1 MSVHFCMPFFISQIS
16 RSVIMAKI
24 TLAQLKEKLAELQK
38 RFAELTAIQSPTA
51 DEKKE
56 LESIAGEI
64 EVTEKK
70 ITELEPAPAKSKSE
84 KAYEVDEQLS
94 KSSDAKELDSL
105 SGAFTKAAKKFPGEA
120 VTILSFKKT
129 VESVI
134 VVLNAEKKGMR
145 KVVIQS

>member
-1 MSVHFCMPFFISQIS
+1 
-16 RSVIMAKI
+16 MAKI
-24 TLAQLKEKLAELQK
+24 TLAQLKEKLAEMQK
-38 RFAELTAIQSPTA
+38 RFAELMAIPEDVRKA
-51 DEKKE
+51 EEKKE
-56 LESIAGEI
+56 LESVTGEI

-70 ITELEPAPAKSKSE
+70 IKELEPALAKSKSE
-84 KAYEVDEQLS
+84 KAYEVDDQLS
-94 KSSDAKELDSL
+94 KSSDAKELESL
-105 SGAFTKAAKKFPGEA
+105 SGVFTKAAKKFPGEA